1 MDLGNRAGSMSGKI
15 EAACEQKMLIVE
27 ERPADTPFTNYE
39 NLNISERCETSGR
52 LLTSAAIILC
62 LFM

>member
-1 MDLGNRAGSMSGKI
+1 MSGKI
-15 EAACEQKMLIVE
+15 DAACERKMLIVE

-39 NLNISERCETSGR
+39 NLNISERCETSGG
-52 LLTSAAIILC
+52 LLTSAAINLC

>member
-1 MDLGNRAGSMSGKI
+1 MSGKI
-15 EAACEQKMLIVE
+15 DAACERKMFIVE

-39 NLNISERCETSGR
+39 IQNVNINEKCETSGSG
-52 LLTSAAIILC
+52 LLASAAIDLC